1 MTTCRGKRP
10 MATLVWL
17 LLATAGCLAVLNG
30 VPQVTVQP
38 TSTVQKLGG
47 TVILGCVVEPPWVNV
62 TWRFNGKELNGSD
75 DALGVLVTRGTLV
88 IAALNNYTVGRYQ
101 CVARMSAG
109 AVASVPATVTLANL
123 QDFKLDVQHVIEVDE
138 GNTAVIACHLPESHP
153 KAQVRYSVKQE
164 WLEASRDNYL
174 IMPSGNLQ
182 IVNASQ
188 EDEGMYK
195 CAAYN
200 PVTQEVKTSGS
211 SDRLRVRRSTAEAA
225 RIIYPLEAQTVIV
238 TKGQSL
244 ILECVASGI
253 PPPQVTWAKD
263 GSSIAAYNK
272 TRFLL
277 SNLLIDTT
285 SEEDSGTYRCMA
297 DNGVG
302 EPGAAVILY
311 NVQVFEPPEVT
322 VELSQLVIPWGQSAK
337 LTCEVRGNPPP
348 SVLWLRNAV
357 PLTSS
362 QRLRLSRRALRVVSV
377 GPEDEG
383 VYQCMA
389 ENEVGSAHAVV
400 RLITARPDTTLRP
413 GRDTKPMAATPPM
426 PPFRPSRPDQ
436 MLREQ
441 PGLAKPLT
449 PVQPTSLKCLGE
461 EQVAPAEAP
470 IILSSPR
477 TSKTDSYE
485 LVWRPRHESSSR
497 PPILYYMVKHRKV
510 TNSSDDWTISGIP
523 ASQQRLTLTRLDPG
537 SLYEVEMAAY
547 NCAGEGQTAMVTF
560 RTGRRP
566 KPEIM
571 ASKEQQIQRD
581 DPGASLQSSSQ
592 PDHGRLSPPEAPDRP
607 TISMASETSVYVTW
621 IPRGN
626 GGFPIQSFRVEY
638 KKLKKVGDWILA
650 TSAIPPSRLS
660 VEITGLEKGI
670 SYKFRVRALNMLG
683 ESEPSAPSRPYVV
696 SGYSGRVYERPV
708 AGPYITFTDAV
719 NETTIM
725 LKWMYIPASNNNTPI
740 HGFYIYYRPTDS
752 DNDSDY
758 KKDMVEGDRYWHSI
772 SHLQPET
779 SYDIKMQCFNEG
791 GESEFSNVMICETK
805 ARKISGQPGR
815 PPPLTLAPPQ
825 PPPVET
831 MEWPVGTGAMVARA
845 SDLPYLIVGVVL
857 GSIVLIIVTFI
868 PFCLWRA
875 WSKQKH
881 TTDLVFPR
889 SALLSSSC
897 QYTMVPLGGLPGHQA
912 NGQPYLGSINGR
924 ACVSRLHG
932 SRGCPAAA
940 VGCPGR
946 KPQQHCPGELAQR
959 EDTHSLL
966 RQTIVSNGY
975 DPQSQQV
982 ARGPKP
988 GSEEEGSFLYTL
1000 PDDSS
1005 HQLLHP
1011 EDCCRLQ
1018 KQPVTSCQAAAR
1030 RAPEGPGLETPWD
1043 PPYHSGPR
1051 CCLGLVPVEEVES
1064 SDPCQVGRGDW
1075 CPQHSPGTYTGQ
1087 ELGVHL
1093 SPSSSI
1099 HVSFETP
1106 PPTI

>member
-1 MTTCRGKRP
+1 MMTTQRKKRP
-10 MATLVWL
+10 EVTLACL
-17 LLATAGCLAVLNG
+17 LLATAGCFADLNQ

-38 TSTVQKLGG
+38 SSTVQKLGG
-47 TVILGCVVEPPWVNV
+47 TVILGCIVEPPWMNA
-62 TWRFNGKELNGSD
+62 TWRLNGKELNGSD
-75 DALGVLVTRGTLV
+75 DALGILITHGTLV
-88 IAALNNYTVGRYQ
+88 VPALNNHTVGRYQ
-101 CVARMSAG
+101 CVARMPAG

-188 EDEGMYK
+188 EDEGTYK

-225 RIIYPLEAQTVIV
+225 RIIYPPEAQTIIV

-253 PPPQVTWAKD
+253 PPPRVTWAKD
-263 GSSIAAYNK
+263 GSSVAGYNK

-277 SNLLIDTT
+277 SNLLIDAT

-311 NVQVFEPPEVT
+311 NVQVFGTTPRPWQDAKPE
-322 VELSQLVIPWGQSAK
+322 GA
-337 LTCEVRGNPPP
+337 
-348 SVLWLRNAV
+348 
-357 PLTSS
+357 
-362 QRLRLSRRALRVVSV
+362 
-377 GPEDEG
+377 
-383 VYQCMA
+383 
-389 ENEVGSAHAVV
+389 
-400 RLITARPDTTLRP
+400 TA
-413 GRDTKPMAATPPM
+413 PML
-426 PPFRPSRPDQ
+426 PSRPGGPDQ
-436 MLREQ
+436 MPRGH
-441 PGLAKPLT
+441 PGLPKP
-449 PVQPTSLKCLGE
+449 PTSAQPASPQCPGE
-461 EQVAPAEAP
+461 KGQVAPAEAP

-485 LVWRPRHESSSR
+485 LVWRPRHEGGSR
-497 PPILYYMVKHRKV
+497 APVLYYVVKHRKQV
-510 TNSSDDWTISGIP
+510 TNSSDTWTVSSI
-523 ASQQRLTLTRLDPG
+523 AANQHRLTLTRLDPG

-581 DPGASLQSSSQ
+581 DPGASPQSSSQ
-592 PDHGRLSPPEAPDRP
+592 PDHVRLSPPEAPDRP

-660 VEITGLEKGI
+660 VEITGLEKGT

-696 SGYSGRVYERPV
+696 SSYSGRVYERPV

-805 ARKISGQPGR
+805 ARKSSGHPGR
-815 PPPLTLAPPQ
+815 LPPLTLAPPQ
-825 PPPVET
+825 LPPPET
-831 MEWPVGTGAMVARA
+831 IERPVGTGAMVARS

-857 GSIVLIIVTFI
+857 GSIVLIIVAFI

-881 TTDLVFPR
+881 TTDLGFPR
-889 SALLSSSC
+889 SALLSASC
-897 QYTMVPLGGLPGHQA
+897 QYTMVPLGGLAAHRPG
-912 NGQPYLGSINGR
+912 GQPYLRGTGGR
-924 ACVSRLHG
+924 ACASGIHVN
-932 SRGCPAAA
+932 RGCPVAAM
-940 VGCPGR
+940 GHPGLKPPQSCPGTL
-946 KPQQHCPGELAQR
+946 QQQDDPR
-959 EDTHSLL
+959 SLL
-966 RQTIVSNGY
+966 KQTVLGTGY
-975 DPQSQQV
+975 DPSGHQIP
-982 ARGPKP
+982 RGPKSGP
-988 GSEEEGSFLYTL
+988 EDSSLLYTL
-1000 PDDSS
+1000 PEDST
-1005 HQLLHP
+1005 HQLLQPHQ
-1011 EDCCRLQ
+1011 DRHHLQ
-1018 KQPVTSCQAAAR
+1018 EPP
-1030 RAPEGPGLETPWD
+1030 APTGQSGVRSRPQSPGSEATWD
-1043 PPYHSGPR
+1043 PLFHQGPP
-1051 CCLGLVPVEEVES
+1051 CCLGLVPVEEVDS
-1064 SDPCQVGRGDW
+1064 PNSCQVGGGDW
-1075 CPQHSPGTYTGQ
+1075 CSQHPTGTYPGQ
-1087 ELGVHL
+1087 ELGVRL
-1093 SPSSSI
+1093 SPSPPL
-1099 HVSFETP
+1099 HVSLETP

>member
-1 MTTCRGKRP
+1 MMTTRREKRP
-10 MATLVWL
+10 AVTLACL
-17 LLATAGCLAVLNG
+17 LLATAGCFADLNQ

-38 TSTVQKLGG
+38 SSTVQKLGG
-47 TVILGCVVEPPWVNV
+47 TVILGCVVEPPWMNA
-62 TWRFNGKELNGSD
+62 TWRLNGKELNGSD
-75 DALGVLVTRGTLV
+75 DALGILITRGTLV
-88 IAALNNYTVGRYQ
+88 VTALNNHTVGRYQ
-101 CVARMSAG
+101 CVARMPAG

-182 IVNASQ
+182 IVNASR
-188 EDEGMYK
+188 EDEGTYK

-225 RIIYPLEAQTVIV
+225 RIIYPPEAQTIIV

-253 PPPQVTWAKD
+253 PPPRVTWAKD
-263 GSSIAAYNK
+263 GSSVAGYNK

-277 SNLLIDTT
+277 SNLLIDAT

-311 NVQVFEPPEVT
+311 NVQVF
-322 VELSQLVIPWGQSAK
+322 G
-337 LTCEVRGNPPP
+337 
-348 SVLWLRNAV
+348 
-357 PLTSS
+357 
-362 QRLRLSRRALRVVSV
+362 
-377 GPEDEG
+377 
-383 VYQCMA
+383 
-389 ENEVGSAHAVV
+389 
-400 RLITARPDTTLRP
+400 TTLRP
-413 GRDTKPMAATPPM
+413 WRDAKLDTATPPM
-426 PPFRPSRPDQ
+426 PPSRPGSPEP
-436 MLREQ
+436 MLRGR
-441 PGLAKPLT
+441 PGLPKPLT
-449 PVQPTSLKCLGE
+449 SMQPASPQCAGE
-461 EQVAPAEAP
+461 KGQVAPAEAP

-485 LVWRPRHESSSR
+485 LVWRPRHEGGSR
-497 PPILYYMVKHRKV
+497 APILYYVVKHRKQV
-510 TNSSDDWTISGIP
+510 TNSSDNWTVSSI
-523 ASQQRLTLTRLDPG
+523 AANQHRLTLTRLDPG

-581 DPGASLQSSSQ
+581 DPGASPQSSSQ

-660 VEITGLEKGI
+660 VEITGLEKGT

-696 SGYSGRVYERPV
+696 SSYSGRVYERPV

-805 ARKISGQPGR
+805 ARKSSGHPGR
-815 PPPLTLAPPQ
+815 LPPPTLAPPQ
-825 PPPVET
+825 LPPPET
-831 MEWPVGTGAMVARA
+831 IERPVGTGAMVARS

-857 GSIVLIIVTFI
+857 GSVVLIIVAFI

-881 TTDLVFPR
+881 TTDLGFPR

-897 QYTMVPLGGLPGHQA
+897 QYTMVPLGGLPGHRA
-912 NGQPYLGSINGR
+912 SGQPYLSGTSGR
-924 ACVSRLHG
+924 ACANGIHVN
-932 SRGCPAAA
+932 RGCPAAA
-940 VGCPGR
+940 MGYPGL
-946 KPQQHCPGELAQR
+946 KPQQHCPGALRQR
-959 EDTHSLL
+959 DDPSSLL
-966 RQTIVSNGY
+966 KQTVLGTGY
-975 DPQSQQV
+975 DPPSHQIP
-982 ARGPKP
+982 RGPKSSP
-988 GSEEEGSFLYTL
+988 EDGSFLYTL
-1000 PDDSS
+1000 PDDST
-1005 HQLLHP
+1005 HQLLQPHQ
-1011 EDCCRLQ
+1011 DCHHLQ
-1018 KQPVTSCQAAAR
+1018 EQP
-1030 RAPEGPGLETPWD
+1030 APTGQSGMRSVPQGPGLEATWD
-1043 PPYHSGPR
+1043 PLFHQGPP
-1051 CCLGLVPVEEVES
+1051 CCLGLVPVEEVDS
-1064 SDPCQVGRGDW
+1064 PNSCQVGGGDW
-1075 CPQHSPGTYTGQ
+1075 CSQHPKGAYTGQ
-1087 ELGVHL
+1087 ELGIRL
-1093 SPSSSI
+1093 SPSPPL